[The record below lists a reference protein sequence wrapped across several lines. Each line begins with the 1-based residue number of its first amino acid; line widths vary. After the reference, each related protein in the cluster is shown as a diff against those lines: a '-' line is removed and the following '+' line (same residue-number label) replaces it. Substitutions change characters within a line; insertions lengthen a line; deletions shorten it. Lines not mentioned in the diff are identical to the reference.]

1 MHDVA
6 VVGGGPGG
14 LYLAQLLASAGLD
27 VALFEEHPTSGDPVH
42 CTGVIAREAFEEFR
56 LPREAVL
63 NPLQTV
69 CFFSPSGCTV
79 QYTTPAVE
87 ALAIDRLVFDR
98 LLSLRATEA
107 GATIAG
113 GHRVSD
119 VAVHADG
126 VRLTLGDGRV
136 RTARACVLACGA
148 NYTLQRRLGLGMPA
162 LFVQSA
168 QLELPAERPRDVEV
182 YFGRSVAPNGFA
194 WAVPIQRPSGAFAR
208 IGLMCEGDAAAPF
221 QHFLGRVGAR
231 WGASAHGAPRPRRKM
246 LPLAPIRRTFGDRLV
261 AIGDAAGIVKATT
274 GGGIYYSLVSAA
286 AAAEVLVPALARD
299 TLGASVL
306 QKYESAWRGRLG
318 EEIEA
323 QQQLRRVAHRL
334 TDRHMDSL
342 FDLARTDGIMPI
354 VRQTAR
360 FNQHRALIL
369 ALFRHPPARR
379 LLFDRLRGGSPQL
392 AHAAD

>member
-1 MHDVA
+1 
-6 VVGGGPGG
+6 
-14 LYLAQLLASAGLD
+14 
-27 VALFEEHPTSGDPVH
+27 
-42 CTGVIAREAFEEFR
+42 
-56 LPREAVL
+56 
-63 NPLQTV
+63 
-69 CFFSPSGCTV
+69 
-79 QYTTPAVE
+79 
-87 ALAIDRLVFDR
+87 
-98 LLSLRATEA
+98 
-107 GATIAG
+107 
-113 GHRVSD
+113 
-119 VAVHADG
+119 
-126 VRLTLGDGRV
+126 
-136 RTARACVLACGA
+136 
-148 NYTLQRRLGLGMPA
+148 
-162 LFVQSA
+162 
-168 QLELPAERPRDVEV
+168 
-182 YFGRSVAPNGFA
+182 
-194 WAVPIQRPSGAFAR
+194 
-208 IGLMCEGDAAAPF
+208 
-221 QHFLGRVGAR
+221 
-231 WGASAHGAPRPRRKM
+231 M